1 MELKGLN
8 TKILGRKII
17 YYKEIDSTQNEIWRQ
32 YEQGAPNGLLIMADV
47 QTKGKGTHGRVWHT
61 DEPNNI
67 AFSFLIRTNCEIQKT
82 ENLTIEIAN
91 IIVEIFSEKY
101 GINLNIKEP
110 NDIVFKGRKIGGILT
125 QSKVVGKK
133 IKCLVIGIGIN
144 TMQEKFAEEIKDIA
158 TSIKREFK
166 IEIDRNEFIAKFCNK
181 FESLPLGTDLFGR
194 RESSMKIGFLFP
206 GQGTQKIG
214 MGKDIYEKYEEARKI
229 YNLVRELTGIDI
241 AKISFEGEEAVLNE
255 TKYTQ
260 SAILTMSLAIL
271 EILKKNNIKAEMSA
285 GLSLGEYAALVSGG
299 ALSTEDAIR
308 LVQKRGEYMQTL
320 LPEGNWKMAAI
331 FGLNEEQ
338 VWSVCGKVKNKF
350 VVPANFNTKEQIV
363 ISGEEE
369 GILEA
374 EKIAKE
380 LGAKKVRILN
390 TAGPF
395 HTEKLQRS
403 SEALKAELE
412 KVEFKP
418 FNSTVVKNLDGR
430 PYSEEDDI
438 KEILAKHIVN
448 PVRFSKA
455 IETMLDS
462 GIDTF
467 VEIGPGKTLSG
478 FVKKEKEDREVNIL
492 NICDV
497 KTLEE
502 AINFLK
508 INSI

>member
-1 MELKGLN
+1 
-8 TKILGRKII
+8 
-17 YYKEIDSTQNEIWRQ
+17 
-32 YEQGAPNGLLIMADV
+32 
-47 QTKGKGTHGRVWHT
+47 
-61 DEPNNI
+61 
-67 AFSFLIRTNCEIQKT
+67 
-82 ENLTIEIAN
+82 
-91 IIVEIFSEKY
+91 
-101 GINLNIKEP
+101 
-110 NDIVFKGRKIGGILT
+110 
-125 QSKVVGKK
+125 
-133 IKCLVIGIGIN
+133 
-144 TMQEKFAEEIKDIA
+144 
-158 TSIKREFK
+158 
-166 IEIDRNEFIAKFCNK
+166 
-181 FESLPLGTDLFGR
+181 
-194 RESSMKIGFLFP
+194 MKIGFLFP

-229 YNLVRELTGIDI
+229 YNLEKELTGVDI

-271 EILKKNNIKAEMSA
+271 EVLKAHNIKAEMSA

-308 LVQKRGEYMQTL
+308 LVKKRGEYMQTL
-320 LPEGNWKMAAI
+320 VPEGNWKMAAI
-331 FGLNEEQ
+331 FGLSEAQ
-338 VWSVCGKVKNKF
+338 VLAVCSQVKDKF

-380 LGAKKVRILN
+380 MGAKKVRILN

-395 HTEKLQRS
+395 HTEKLQKS
-403 SEALKAELE
+403 SEALRDELE
-412 KVEFKP
+412 KVEFKS
-418 FNSTVVKNLDGR
+418 FNSTVIKNLDGE
-430 PYSEEDDI
+430 PYSANDDI
-438 KEILAKHIVN
+438 KEVLANHIVN
-448 PVRFSKA
+448 SVRFSKTL
-455 IETMLDS
+455 ETMLNN

-502 AINFLK
+502 AINFLNEK
-508 INSI
+508 GM